1 MKTIRLLIAVS
12 ICTFF
17 LTACEDTAEL
27 KNYPSETGS
36 SVSASVVSDEETQ
49 SSAVTESTELT
60 EIVPVSVKT
69 TQSSPAEEDT
79 ALTESVSE
87 AADTNGSTL
96 IGDILPQTETL
107 RFFVQD
113 NSADSVV
120 IYFAETKQTSVGQE
134 VFDSIA
140 AVPFEK
146 ADDWSANM
154 MALPVYGFYA
164 YDDANSIIF
173 SAAWSNGFWIAEDGT
188 AYRLDYDFSTV
199 AEGYDWDGY
208 GYYGNGYVSDM
219 PCGYYFCFDENGWIK
234 DNMSKRL
241 PFEPYHAPE
250 DIAIEYI
257 SSDDIG
263 IHVII
268 TNNREDD
275 FAFFEHFQLEVL
287 LDGEWYVV
295 PSMNRNWDFTQFE
308 VPAGSAVELIYH
320 TEGYRGL
327 PSGNYRIVA
336 TNFYV
341 EFVL

>member
-1 MKTIRLLIAVS
+1 MKISKLLIAGALLA
-12 ICTFF
+12 FF
-17 LTACEDTAEL
+17 LTACGNNTESDSAAETVL
-27 KNYPSETGS
+27 SVSE
-36 SVSASVVSDEETQ
+36 SVSANTVSDSETET
-49 SSAVTESTELT
+49 SAVTEST
-60 EIVPVSVKT
+60 S
-69 TQSSPAEEDT
+69 
-79 ALTESVSE
+79 LTESVSE
-87 AADTNGSTL
+87 ADDTNESTL

-113 NSADSVV
+113 NSADNVS
-120 IYFAETKQTSVGQE
+120 IYFAVTKQASVAQE

-154 MALPVYGFYA
+154 MTLPVYGFYA

-188 AYRLDYDFSTV
+188 AYRLDYDFSAVTD
-199 AEGYDWDGY
+199 GYDWDGY

-241 PFEPYHAPE
+241 PFAPAQTPE
-250 DIAIEYI
+250 DITVERMD
-257 SSDDIG
+257 SDDGG
-263 IHVII
+263 IHLII

-295 PSMNRNWDFTQFE
+295 PSLNRNWDFTQFE
-308 VPAGSAVELIYH
+308 VTAGSAVELIYH
-320 TEGYRGL
+320 TERYRGL

-336 TNFYV
+336 TNFYFELV
-341 EFVL
+341 I